1 MNSLPVMEQF
11 VTLQGEGFFTGKPA
25 VFIRLGGCDVG
36 CTWCDV
42 KESWDPNDHPVLKVE
57 DIVDKILKFPTNFV
71 VITGGEPT
79 LHNLTTLVK
88 VLKKHNKY
96 IAIETAGT
104 NPIPTGIDWVCFS
117 PKKFKKPIDEVYSQ
131 VNELKVVITNLSDIR
146 WAQSHAK
153 KITCDNAMLY
163 LQPEWSK
170 SDDILPEILN
180 FLQENPEWR
189 LSLQTHKYL
198 KIP

>member
-11 VTLQGEGFFTGKPA
+11 VTLQGEGFFTGKSA
-25 VFIRLGGCDVG
+25 VFIRLAGCDVG

-42 KESWDPNDHPVLKVE
+42 KESWDPNEHPVLKVE
-57 DIVDKILKFPTNFV
+57 DIVDKVLKFPTDFV

-88 VLKKHNKY
+88 VLKKHDKY

-104 NPIPTGIDWVCFS
+104 NPLPNGIDWVCFS
-117 PKKFKKPIDEVYSQ
+117 PKKFKKPIDEVYSK
-131 VNELKVVITNLSDIR
+131 VNELKVVINNVADIR
-146 WAQSHAK
+146 WAQNHAK
-153 KITCDNAMLY
+153 KITSDNVMLY

-170 SDDILPEILN
+170 SDDILPKILN

-198 KIP
+198 NIP

>member
-1 MNSLPVMEQF
+1 MEQF
-11 VTLQGEGFFTGKPA
+11 VTLQGEGFFTGKSA
-25 VFIRLGGCDVG
+25 VFIRLAGCDVG

-42 KESWDPNDHPVLKVE
+42 KESWDPNEHPVLKVE
-57 DIVDKILKFPTNFV
+57 DIVDKILKFPTDFV

-79 LHNLTTLVK
+79 LHNLNALVK

-104 NPIPTGIDWVCFS
+104 NQLPNGIDWVCFS
-117 PKKFKKPIDEVYSQ
+117 PKKFKKPIDEIYSQ
-131 VNELKVVITNLSDIR
+131 VNELKVVINNKADLR

-153 KITCDNAMLY
+153 KITSDNVMLY

-170 SDDILPEILN
+170 SDYILPKILN
-180 FLQENPEWR
+180 FLQDNPEWR
-189 LSLQTHKYL
+189 LSLQTHKYIN
-198 KIP
+198 IP